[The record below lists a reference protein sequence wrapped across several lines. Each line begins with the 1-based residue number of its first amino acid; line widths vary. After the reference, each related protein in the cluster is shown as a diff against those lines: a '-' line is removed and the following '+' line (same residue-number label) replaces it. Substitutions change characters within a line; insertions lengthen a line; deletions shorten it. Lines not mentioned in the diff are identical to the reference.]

1 MKFRMAARMGI
12 SAAAIMLCKILGGIL
27 SPILLENRTKSMS
40 EPSPRRAVIADAIA
54 LNALA
59 RAAYAIYLPV
69 IGREPQPMAT
79 DWQTLFASQE
89 IWTVDGPSGPLASLA
104 LEVEPD
110 HVVIWSV
117 AVLPE
122 YQGKG
127 LGRRLLEFAEARS
140 RELRRPEIR
149 LFTNAKMVRNIALYR
164 SLGYAETRR
173 EELPD
178 RAIVHMGK
186 RLDIAAD

>member
-1 MKFRMAARMGI
+1 
-12 SAAAIMLCKILGGIL
+12 
-27 SPILLENRTKSMS
+27 MS
-40 EPSPRRAVIADAIA
+40 EPSPRRATIADATA

-59 RAAYAIYLPV
+59 RAAYAIYVPV

-79 DWQTLFASQE
+79 DWQTLFAQQE
-89 IWTVDGPSGPLASLA
+89 IWIVDGPSGPLASLA

-117 AVLPE
+117 AVAPE
-122 YQGKG
+122 HQRKG
-127 LGRRLLEFAEARS
+127 LGSRLLDFAEARS
-140 RELRRPEIR
+140 RELKRPEIR
-149 LFTNAKMVRNIALYR
+149 LFTNAKMARNIALYR

-178 RAIVHMGK
+178 RVIVYMSK
-186 RLDIAAD
+186 RLDISSD

>member
-1 MKFRMAARMGI
+1 
-12 SAAAIMLCKILGGIL
+12 
-27 SPILLENRTKSMS
+27 
-40 EPSPRRAVIADAIA
+40 
-54 LNALA
+54 
-59 RAAYAIYLPV
+59 
-69 IGREPQPMAT
+69 MAT
-79 DWQTLFASQE
+79 DWQTLFARQE
-89 IWTVDGPSGPLASLA
+89 IWIVDGPLGPLASLA

-110 HVVIWSV
+110 HIVIWSV
-117 AVLPE
+117 AVLPA

-178 RAIVHMGK
+178 RVIVHMGK
-186 RLDIAAD
+186 RIDIASD

>member
-1 MKFRMAARMGI
+1 MI
-12 SAAAIMLCKILGGIL
+12 
-27 SPILLENRTKSMS
+27 
-40 EPSPRRAVIADAIA
+40 EPLPRRATTSDAAA

-89 IWTVDGPSGPLASLA
+89 IWIVDGPSGPIASLA

-110 HVVIWSV
+110 HLVIWSV

-122 YQGKG
+122 HQRKG
-127 LGRRLLEFAEARS
+127 MGRRFLEFAEARS
-140 RELRRPEIR
+140 RELKRPEIR

-173 EELPD
+173 EDLPD
-178 RAIVHMGK
+178 RVIVHMSK
-186 RLDIAAD
+186 RLDMASD